1 MSASRE
7 AVAAWVIFDLG
18 DDLVWLPT
26 LARWHYDQ
34 WGPLTG
40 ASSCEDY
47 AGRLTEAAASRAVP
61 SVLVAVSRGA
71 LLGSVSLLASDLPA
85 RPQLTPWL
93 AQLFVEP
100 THRSAGLGAALVRA
114 ALEWAGCCGY
124 PRVYLY
130 TSGTLPDYYGRL
142 GWRVVERLDY
152 LERPR
157 TVMAYDL

>member
-1 MSASRE
+1 MAI
-7 AVAAWVIFDLG
+7 VDLG

-71 LLGSVSLLASDLPA
+71 LLGSVSLLDSDLPA
-85 RPQLTPWL
+85 RPHLTPWL

-114 ALEWAGCCGY
+114 ALERAGCCGH

-130 TSGTLPDYYGRL
+130 TSGTLPDYYGRLGWRVVGRL

>member
-1 MSASRE
+1 MSARRE
-7 AVAAWVIFDLG
+7 AVAEWVIADLG
-18 DDLVWLPT
+18 DELVWLPM

-40 ASSCEDY
+40 ASSCEDHV
-47 AGRLTEAAASRAVP
+47 GRLTEAAASRAVP
-61 SVLVAVSRGA
+61 SVLVAVSRGE
-71 LLGSVSLLASDLPA
+71 LLGSVSLLACDLPA
-85 RPQLTPWL
+85 RPELTPWL

-100 THRSAGLGAALVRA
+100 TRRSVGLGAAFVRA
-114 ALEWAGCCGY
+114 ALQRAGHCGHR
-124 PRVYLY
+124 RVDLY

-157 TVMAYDL
+157 TVMVYDL